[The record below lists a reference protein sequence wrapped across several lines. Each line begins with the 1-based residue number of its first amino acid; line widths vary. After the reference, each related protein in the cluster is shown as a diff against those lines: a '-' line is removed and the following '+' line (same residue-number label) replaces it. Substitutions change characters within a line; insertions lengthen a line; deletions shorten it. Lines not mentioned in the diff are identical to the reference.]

1 VTSKRNAGGTGL
13 GMNII
18 YNIVTQKLK
27 GTIHVASQINKGTA
41 FKLRLPYLQ
50 KKVIE
55 ELLP

>member
-1 VTSKRNAGGTGL
+1 
-13 GMNII
+13 MNII